1 VALKMNVRAAL
12 TRAGWDAQI
21 ALQVLAGLECNFIT
35 YKNEGEF
42 SNTNSNATADTGSV
56 GMVYQRPFGTEE
68 CVPYAYTSAG
78 TYVTTARTAMIVA
91 LSGAALATS
100 LVLFEVLIVRVCCAR
115 VFQGMGFNMAV
126 IATGIVFIIFA
137 SPACKSPF
145 GCSWAIGTLV
155 QLQSSWLH
163 NMCTLRGRFRR

>member
-1 VALKMNVRAAL
+1 
-12 TRAGWDAQI
+12 
-21 ALQVLAGLECNFIT
+21 VLAGLECNFIT
-35 YKNEGEF
+35 YKNEGDF
-42 SNTNSNATADTGSV
+42 GNSNNNNGTVDTGSL

-68 CVPYAYTSAG
+68 CVPYSYTSG
-78 TYVTTARTAMIVA
+78 GNYVTTARTAMIVA

-137 SPACKSPF
+137 SPACNSPF
-145 GCSWAIGTLV
+145 GCSWAIGALPTA
-155 QLQSSWLH
+155 
-163 NMCTLRGRFRR
+163 CTCV